1 MKTIKKYK
9 LNLFYL
15 LLFVLL
21 HTLYKIPGY
30 LVFAYYLDN
39 PLILPFTDFL
49 YTNSALAFPILLTLV
64 AVIVIIIS
72 YYLGFFKNTFEG
84 WSTIRVFKLLVI
96 LFVLLLLIYFTNVL
110 MIRLGFSSSNHVGR
124 SQNYLI
130 TMPKV
135 MQYYIIGIVAPI
147 IEEILWRVFLFKAVG
162 NKNLALFI
170 SWPLFAFAHTGLS
183 LEIIP
188 YLLLSFIVT
197 WTYYRNENVIESI
210 FIHASYNLLS
220 PLSAQFLNSFFH
232 FIV

>member
-64 AVIVIIIS
+64 AVIVIIIP

-84 WSTIRVFKLLVI
+84 WSTIRVFRQLLI
-96 LFVLLLLIYFTNVL
+96 LFVLLLLIYLTNEL

-124 SQNYLI
+124 S
-130 TMPKV
+130 
-135 MQYYIIGIVAPI
+135 
-147 IEEILWRVFLFKAVG
+147 
-162 NKNLALFI
+162 
-170 SWPLFAFAHTGLS
+170 
-183 LEIIP
+183 
-188 YLLLSFIVT
+188 
-197 WTYYRNENVIESI
+197 
-210 FIHASYNLLS
+210 
-220 PLSAQFLNSFFH
+220 
-232 FIV
+232 